1 MKTSESKFCQCLY
14 FAANALARKTE
25 KLAQD
30 SWNKVGLSPSHA
42 YLLIMA
48 IEEPGIQPSSLA
60 DNLQLTPSTVSRL
73 LAKLEQRKFIV
84 RTTAGKLTNVYPTP
98 KAKELYP
105 KLKECRNEFYV
116 NYVALI
122 GKEESTKLVQ
132 SISRV
137 ADKLED

>member
-1 MKTSESKFCQCLY
+1 
-14 FAANALARKTE
+14 
-25 KLAQD
+25 
-30 SWNKVGLSPSHA
+30 
-42 YLLIMA
+42 MA